1 MPNRIDKLLKQFL
14 KEVEH
19 ILGNRLKKVLL
30 YGSYARGDYNTNSD
44 LDIMILTDLSD
55 EEIIKYRNKIWDI
68 ASGMELENDII
79 ISPLVKNIEKY
90 NERIDIIPFYTNV
103 QKEGVVL
110 HG

>member
-1 MPNRIDKLLKQFL
+1 MPNKIDKLLKQFL
-14 KEVEH
+14 KEVEN

-30 YGSYARGDYNTNSD
+30 YGSYARGDYNRNSD

-55 EEIIKYRNKIWDI
+55 EEIIEYRNKIWDI
-68 ASGMELENDII
+68 ASNMELENDII
-79 ISPLVKNIEKY
+79 ISPLVKNIQKY
-90 NERIDIIPFYTNV
+90 NERIDIVPFYTNV